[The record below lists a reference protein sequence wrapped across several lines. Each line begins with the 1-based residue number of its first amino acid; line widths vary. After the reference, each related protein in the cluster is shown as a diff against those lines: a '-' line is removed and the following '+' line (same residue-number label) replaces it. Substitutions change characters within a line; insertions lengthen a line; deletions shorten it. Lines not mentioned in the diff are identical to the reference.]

1 MRAQDRW
8 NKKAGYIS
16 KSYKVN
22 QNIADD
28 FASSCK
34 EMGVSQSGELLKFMS
49 EFIKKNLKGEKKM
62 RVMTKYTQDGE
73 CAGMVEMAI
82 NQVVYQ
88 YDNTEIE
95 NEEKRILKECE
106 QMGKGGRCDNCLDF
120 KKDLDVPNA
129 RETVSLEDFCEIGRY
144 VKSIYLR
151 DVALMRLV
159 IEKKL
164 MPVRI
169 RYSNEMELNINYSHG
184 NMIFTLQMDL
194 FPFDVYVV
202 I

>member
-62 RVMTKYTQDGE
+62 RVMTT
-73 CAGMVEMAI
+73 A
-82 NQVVYQ
+82 
-88 YDNTEIE
+88 
-95 NEEKRILKECE
+95 
-106 QMGKGGRCDNCLDF
+106 
-120 KKDLDVPNA
+120 
-129 RETVSLEDFCEIGRY
+129 
-144 VKSIYLR
+144 
-151 DVALMRLV
+151 
-159 IEKKL
+159 
-164 MPVRI
+164 
-169 RYSNEMELNINYSHG
+169 
-184 NMIFTLQMDL
+184 
-194 FPFDVYVV
+194 
-202 I
+202 

>member
-62 RVMTKYTQDGE
+62 RVM
-73 CAGMVEMAI
+73 
-82 NQVVYQ
+82 
-88 YDNTEIE
+88 
-95 NEEKRILKECE
+95 ILLKSRLLWAYGTCRSI
-106 QMGKGGRCDNCLDF
+106 K
-120 KKDLDVPNA
+120 A
-129 RETVSLEDFCEIGRY
+129 RPRLCSPP
-144 VKSIYLR
+144 LR
-151 DVALMRLV
+151 R
-159 IEKKL
+159 
-164 MPVRI
+164 
-169 RYSNEMELNINYSHG
+169 
-184 NMIFTLQMDL
+184 
-194 FPFDVYVV
+194 
-202 I
+202 

>member
-22 QNIADD
+22 KNIADD

-34 EMGVSQSGELLKFMS
+34 EKGVSQSGELLKFMS
-49 EFIKKNLKGEKKM
+49 EFTKKNLKGEKKM
-62 RVMTKYTQDGE
+62 RVMTKYTQDDE
-73 CAGMVEMAI
+73 CARMVEMAI
-82 NQVVYQ
+82 NQVVYR
-88 YDNTEIE
+88 YDDAEIE

-106 QMGKGGRCDNCLDF
+106 QRGKGGRCDNCLDF
-120 KKDLDVPNA
+120 KKDFYVPNA
-129 RETVSLEDFCEIGRY
+129 RETVSIEDFCEIGRY

-151 DVALMRLV
+151 DIALMRLV
-159 IEKKL
+159 IAKKL
-164 MPVRI
+164 MPVRV
-169 RYSNEMELNINYSHG
+169 RYSNEMELNINHSRG
-184 NMIFTLQMDL
+184 NTIFTLQMDL
-194 FPFDVYVV
+194 IPFDVYIV

>member
-62 RVMTKYTQDGE
+62 RVMTKYTQD
-73 CAGMVEMAI
+73 
-82 NQVVYQ
+82 
-88 YDNTEIE
+88 
-95 NEEKRILKECE
+95 
-106 QMGKGGRCDNCLDF
+106 F
-120 KKDLDVPNA
+120 KKDFDVPNA

>member
-120 KKDLDVPNA
+120 KKNPEVRNA

>member
-120 KKDLDVPNA
+120 Y
-129 RETVSLEDFCEIGRY
+129 EIR
-144 VKSIYLR
+144 K
-151 DVALMRLV
+151 
-159 IEKKL
+159 E
-164 MPVRI
+164 
-169 RYSNEMELNINYSHG
+169 
-184 NMIFTLQMDL
+184 
-194 FPFDVYVV
+194 
-202 I
+202 

>member
-62 RVMTKYTQDGE
+62 RVMTKYTQDGDKSS
-73 CAGMVEMAI
+73 CLSI
-82 NQVVYQ
+82 RQ
-88 YDNTEIE
+88 Y
-95 NEEKRILKECE
+95 
-106 QMGKGGRCDNCLDF
+106 
-120 KKDLDVPNA
+120 
-129 RETVSLEDFCEIGRY
+129 
-144 VKSIYLR
+144 
-151 DVALMRLV
+151 
-159 IEKKL
+159 
-164 MPVRI
+164 
-169 RYSNEMELNINYSHG
+169 G
-184 NMIFTLQMDL
+184 N
-194 FPFDVYVV
+194 
-202 I
+202 

>member
-106 QMGKGGRCDNCLDF
+106 QMGKGGR
-120 KKDLDVPNA
+120 
-129 RETVSLEDFCEIGRY
+129 
-144 VKSIYLR
+144 
-151 DVALMRLV
+151 
-159 IEKKL
+159 
-164 MPVRI
+164 
-169 RYSNEMELNINYSHG
+169 
-184 NMIFTLQMDL
+184 
-194 FPFDVYVV
+194 
-202 I
+202 

>member
-106 QMGKGGRCDNCLDF
+106 QMGKGGRWDNCLDF
-120 KKDLDVPNA
+120 KKDFDVPNA